1 MCNTLVQ
8 TVVYV
13 IIRQNNRDFNGFK
26 GEFFKVG
33 EEGIYPHSNQGQ
45 LVSFSV
51 TVQLSASILTQ
62 Q

>member
-26 GEFFKVG
+26 GELFKVG
-33 EEGIYPHSNQGQ
+33 EEGIFPHSNQGQ

-51 TVQLSASILTQ
+51 TV
-62 Q
+62 